1 MFRIM
6 RISLPTHAL
15 VELLGGFTLLV
26 APFALGF
33 SAAGTV
39 VAVTAAVLLVG
50 LALAGSESL
59 PLGAHRAF
67 DQMLVAGLAGCG
79 LAVALLGDP
88 AAGLALAALA
98 GVQLMLTSLTRWT
111 RA

>member
-1 MFRIM
+1 M

-15 VELLGGFTLLV
+15 VELLGGLALLT

-33 SAAGTV
+33 AGAGTV
-39 VAVTAAVLLVG
+39 VSVTAGVLIIG
-50 LALAGSESL
+50 LALAGAESL

-79 LAVALLGDP
+79 LALALTGDP
-88 AAGLALAALA
+88 VAGLALAALA
-98 GVQLMLTSLTRWT
+98 GVQLTLASLTRWT
-111 RA
+111 RV